1 MVQVFYCEYSARPVL
16 IIEDGHSS
24 HVSLEV
30 IKLARENDIYLLCL
44 PSHCTHILQPLDV
57 GFFKSLKANFNKVCK
72 DFLFAH
78 PGQSIRSEDL
88 AHFLSLAWPKALTP
102 VNVMKGFKQCV
113 ITHIILELYQ
123 IGFWLHQRCFLLN
136 QLVLVTQE
144 IFQQIFLIFFHCLKL
159 SLYRVCDRSIV
170 IVQDVLLMIHLLLRR
185 KKKRK
190 GKKKRKERKKKKRR
204 EKKTR
209 RSLRKRRGR
218 KR

>member
-102 VNVMKGFKQCV
+102 VNVMKGFKQCGIYPLNRGV
-113 ITHIILELYQ
+113 ISDRLMAPSKVFSPEPERDETHEEASSCDPRNISTDISD
-123 IGFWLHQRCFLLN
+123 I
-136 QLVLVTQE
+136 
-144 IFQQIFLIFFHCLKL
+144 L
-159 SLYRVCDRSIV
+159 SLPKAQSLHSVRLFNSDSARCITNDSFIAE
-170 IVQDVLLMIHLLLRR
+170 
-185 KKKRK
+185 KEEKEN
-190 GKKKRKERKKKKRR
+190 RKE
-204 EKKTR
+204 EE
-209 RSLRKRRGR
+209 
-218 KR
+218 